1 MKYRIA
7 FKNLP
12 FVPVREQVIYVE
24 NLFDEKTNR
33 FIKDNYHALVNEFN
47 MYGLEFVYLPLYFD
61 SAELE
66 KKVRYYAPYLVSRIN
81 DEVTLRSSY
90 ILDYMVRPE
99 NRPQIPPS
107 LLFAPEQEQ
116 QEWIFKGLSLDV
128 MLDDHFSIVNI
139 AKTVAETLFIAN
151 SVPDDDD
158 ILYREGESEERESC
172 GIRFRIADADD
183 RRPRA
188 SVSTASCYEAADDC
202 GDYADIGFDGECCR
216 EPEVRF
222 SKSDNGIHLGC
233 LFKEF
238 LQYVDDEESNVD
250 SESAGDVCDILANLK
265 TSVESLRLMGVALG
279 AIHEFIDNLE
289 PLSPLVITED
299 LRLFLPLYNNIE
311 IELSAQRKA
320 LYFLFLNHPEGI
332 VLQHLEDYHNELLN
346 YYKQANKG
354 VLTPKMEESI
364 KKLEVYDNNQLNVLI
379 TRIKEAFCLKFDER
393 LARNYFISGEKGEA
407 YRIPLDPDL
416 VKWEE

>member
-12 FVPVREQVIYVE
+12 FVPVKEQVIYVE

-33 FIKDNYHALVNEFN
+33 FIKDNYYALVNEFN

-128 MLDDHFSIVNI
+128 MLDNHFSIVKI
-139 AKTVAETLFIAN
+139 ARTVAETLFIAN

-172 GIRFRIADADD
+172 GTRFRIADADD

-188 SVSTASCYEAADDC
+188 SASTASCYEAADAC
-202 GDYADIGFDGECCR
+202 GDYADIGFDDECSR
-216 EPEVRF
+216 EPEKRCKKKF
-222 SKSDNGIHLGC
+222 KGFHLGC

-279 AIHEFIDNLE
+279 AIHEFIDKLE

-354 VLTPKMEESI
+354 VLTPKMEESV
-364 KKLEVYDNNQLNVLI
+364 KKLEVYGNNQLNVLI
-379 TRIKEAFCLKFDER
+379 TRIREAFCLKFDER